1 MRQLVKPLIAAAAL
15 AAVCGTAQS
24 QQNVNLKMQATW
36 PASLTLYEN
45 FTFFVER
52 VGKLSNGSL
61 KIDAMPAGQVV
72 PAFEVLDATHK
83 KVIDGAHSWSG
94 YWVGKNKTAI
104 LCTGGPGGTFG
115 MDMIDAVGWM
125 HHGGGNDLCNEF
137 FQKELKLNI
146 HWLPILPSGPQA
158 FGWFKRPIKNL
169 ADFKGMKCRQTGMAA
184 EVFQRMGMTTV
195 NMPGGEIIPS
205 AQRGVIDCAEWVGGV
220 EDLRL
225 GFHNVWKYHYTPGM
239 HENVTIG
246 EIVFNMDVWKG
257 LSAQHQEMIKS
268 AANETFLIWWA
279 KWQRQNADAIKE
291 LQEKHGVR
299 ILRTPPDILY
309 EFLKTWDV
317 IAAEEGQK
325 NPFFKKVHDSQRAYA
340 SLVVP
345 AKRFMFPPYSF
356 AANYYWPEGGAK
368 PAAAKGAGDVKTK

>member
-1 MRQLVKPLIAAAAL
+1 MRHSARLLVAVAAFAAAGL
-15 AAVCGTAQS
+15 ASAQ
-24 QQNVNLKMQATW
+24 QTVTLKMQATW

-45 FTFFVER
+45 FTYFAER
-52 VGKLSNGSL
+52 VGKISNGTL

-72 PAFEVLDATHK
+72 PAFEVLDATNK
-83 KVIDGAHSWSG
+83 KVLDGAHAWSG
-94 YWVGKNKTAI
+94 YWVGKNKAAI
-104 LCTGGPGGTFG
+104 LMTGGPGGTFG
-115 MDMIDAVGWM
+115 MDMIDAIGWM
-125 HHGGGNDLCNEF
+125 HHGGGLELAQEF

-146 HWLPILPSGPQA
+146 QWFPILPSGPQA

-184 EVFQRMGMTTV
+184 EVFQRMGMQTV

-246 EIVFNMDVWKG
+246 EIVFNMDVWKS
-257 LSAQHQEMIKS
+257 LSPQHQEMIKS

-279 KWQRQNADAIKE
+279 KWQRQNADAIRE

-299 ILRTPPDILY
+299 ILRTPPEILTA
-309 EFLKTWDV
+309 FLQMWDT
-317 IAAEEGQK
+317 IPAEESQK
-325 NPFFKKVHDSQRAYA
+325 SPFFKKVHDSQRAYA
-340 SLVVP
+340 SLVGP
-345 AKRFMFPPYSF
+345 AKRFRFPPYSF
-356 AANYYWPEGGAK
+356 VANYYWPEGGAK
-368 PAAAKGAGDVKTK
+368 PASKADAERK